1 MNDMEYAH
9 FNKCINEIIAE
20 CRQHSM
26 EPAAYCTAHP
36 ERDPVHNWDAAW
48 TCVGLW
54 QSAELDLSAAKTTWT
69 EYLHRLLALE
79 GTMQEM
85 GCTLGEVHQCL
96 STFNFIAHLQSAL
109 WMTEFEREEIRRLV
123 ATWNKQE

>member
-85 GCTLGEVHQCL
+85 GCTLGEVHQCM
-96 STFNFIAHLQSAL
+96 SSFNFIAHLRSDL
-109 WMTEFEREEIRRLV
+109 WLTKFECEEVRTLV
-123 ATWNKQE
+123 ATWNEKE